1 MLAGPRTQIC
11 FALLALS
18 SPALCATVDDPA
30 SQPPGGRPFIG
41 LLLPLNSAEFATAA
55 EAVRE
60 GCQAALALAENRQPL
75 QIVRTDAKPESILA
89 EYQATVERGAAV
101 MVGPL
106 TRSGVTVLAA
116 AGRVSVPTLALNV
129 ADGDVALPP
138 RLYTF
143 GLPAEPEARMT
154 ARIAY
159 TRGLRDAAVVM
170 ASSVLAKRVSRA
182 FAEEWFSLGGRISD
196 VRELGPRADLIELRQ
211 RLADSEAQLIFLAG
225 DARQARAARPYLNNQ
240 IPVYATSQINDGTNN
255 PLVNGD
261 LNGIRFVDMPWLVQP
276 DHPAVMVYERRQGLS
291 ADLQRL
297 YALGI
302 DSCRIANELLS
313 GKRRISLD
321 GVTGRVSYQGGNV
334 IQREP
339 VQAVFRDG
347 VGLSVEL
354 LR

>member
-11 FALLALS
+11 FALLALL
-18 SPALCATVDDPA
+18 SPALCAAVDDPA
-30 SQPPGGRPFIG
+30 SQPAGVRPFIG
-41 LLLPLNSAEFATAA
+41 LLLPLSSAEFATAA
-55 EAVRE
+55 EAVRL
-60 GCQAALALAENRQPL
+60 GCLAALALSENRQPL
-75 QIVRTDAKPESILA
+75 QVVRTDAKPESILA
-89 EYQATVERGAAV
+89 EYEATVQRGAGV

-129 ADGDVALPP
+129 ADGDAPLPSQ
-138 RLYTF
+138 LYTF

-159 TRGLRDAAVVM
+159 ARGLRDAAVVL

-182 FAEEWFSLGGRISD
+182 FAEEWFSLGGKISD
-196 VRELGPRADLIELRQ
+196 VRQFGAQIDLIGLRQ
-211 RLADSEAQLIFLAG
+211 RLADSEAQLVFLAA
-225 DARQARAARPYLNNQ
+225 DARQARRVRPYLNNQ
-240 IPVYATSQINDGTNN
+240 IPVYATSQVNDGTND
-255 PLVNGD
+255 PLINGD

-276 DHPAVMVYERRQGLS
+276 DHPAVMVYERHGGMS
-291 ADLQRL
+291 AVLQRL

-302 DSCRIANELLS
+302 DSCRIADELLS

-339 VQAVFRDG
+339 VQAIFRDG

-354 LR
+354 AR

>member
-11 FALLALS
+11 FALLAML
-18 SPALCATVDDPA
+18 SPALCAAVDDPA
-30 SQPPGGRPFIG
+30 SRPIGGRPFIG

-55 EAVRE
+55 EAVRL

-75 QIVRTDAKPESILA
+75 QVVRTDAKPESILA
-89 EYQATVERGAAV
+89 EYEAAVQRGAAV

-129 ADGDVALPP
+129 ADGDSPLPP
-138 RLYTF
+138 QLYTF
-143 GLPAEPEARMT
+143 GLPAEPEARII

-159 TRGLRDAAVVM
+159 ARGLRDAAVVL

-182 FAEEWFSLGGRISD
+182 FAEEWFSLGGKISD
-196 VRELGPRADLIELRQ
+196 VREFGPQAELVDLRQ
-211 RLADSEAQLIFLAG
+211 RMADSEAQLVFLAA
-225 DARQARAARPYLNNQ
+225 DARQARTVRPYLNNQ
-240 IPVYATSQINDGTNN
+240 IPVYATSQVNDGRNE
-255 PLVNGD
+255 PLANGD

-276 DHPAVMVYERRQGLS
+276 DHPAVMVYERRGGMS
-291 ADLQRL
+291 GDLQRL

-313 GKRRISLD
+313 GKQRISLD

-354 LR
+354 AR

>member
-11 FALLALS
+11 FALLALL
-18 SPALCATVDDPA
+18 SPALCAALDDPA
-30 SQPPGGRPFIG
+30 SQPAGVRPFIG
-41 LLLPLNSAEFATAA
+41 LLLPLSSAEFATAA
-55 EAVRE
+55 EAVRL
-60 GCQAALALAENRQPL
+60 GCQAALALAEDRQPL
-75 QIVRTDAKPESILA
+75 QVVRTDAKPESILA
-89 EYQATVERGAAV
+89 EYEATVQRGAGV

-116 AGRVSVPTLALNV
+116 AGRVSVPTLALNI
-129 ADGDVALPP
+129 ADGEVPLPP
-138 RLYTF
+138 KLYTF

-159 TRGLRDAAVVM
+159 ARGLREAAVVL

-196 VRELGPRADLIELRQ
+196 VRRFGTQADLVELRQ
-211 RLADSEAQLIFLAG
+211 RLADSEAQLVFLAA
-225 DARQARAARPYLNNQ
+225 DARQARAVRPYLNNQ
-240 IPVYATSQINDGTNN
+240 IPVYATSQVNDGTND
-255 PLVNGD
+255 PLLNGD

-276 DHPAVMVYERRQGLS
+276 DHPAVMVYGRRGGMS
-291 ADLQRL
+291 AVLQRL

-313 GKRRISLD
+313 GKRLISLD

-334 IQREP
+334 ITREP
-339 VQAVFRDG
+339 VQAIFRDG
-347 VGLSVEL
+347 VGLSLEL
-354 LR
+354 AR

>member
-11 FALLALS
+11 FALLALL
-18 SPALCATVDDPA
+18 SPALCAAVDDPA
-30 SQPPGGRPFIG
+30 SQRAGGRPFIG

-55 EAVRE
+55 EAVRL

-75 QIVRTDAKPESILA
+75 QVVRTDAKPESILA
-89 EYQATVERGAAV
+89 EYEATVERGAAV

-129 ADGDVALPP
+129 ADGDGPLPP
-138 RLYTF
+138 QLYTF
-143 GLPAEPEARMT
+143 GLSVEPEARLL
-154 ARIAY
+154 ARIAFN
-159 TRGLRDAAVVM
+159 RGLRDAVVVQ
-170 ASSVLAKRVSRA
+170 ASNVLAKRVSRA
-182 FAEEWFSLGGRISD
+182 FADEWFSLGGKISD
-196 VRELGPRADLIELRQ
+196 VREFGPQADLIELRQ
-211 RLADSEAQLIFLAG
+211 RLADSEAQLVFLAA
-225 DARQARAARPYLNNQ
+225 DARQARAVRPYLNNQ
-240 IPVYATSQINDGTNN
+240 IPVYATSQINDGTNE

-276 DHPAVMVYERRQGLS
+276 DHPAVMVYERRRGLS

-302 DSCRIANELLS
+302 DSCRIANELFS
-313 GKRRISLD
+313 GKQRISLD
-321 GVTGRVSYQGGNV
+321 GVTGRVSYQGGNA
-334 IQREP
+334 IRREP
-339 VQAVFRDG
+339 IQAVFRDG

-354 LR
+354 VR